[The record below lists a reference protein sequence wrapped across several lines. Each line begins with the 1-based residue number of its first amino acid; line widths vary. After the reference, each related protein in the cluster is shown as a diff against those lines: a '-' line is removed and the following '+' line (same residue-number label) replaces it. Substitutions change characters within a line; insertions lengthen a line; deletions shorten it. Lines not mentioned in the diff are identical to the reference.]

1 MFYFR
6 VLHVDIFY
14 RYAAILADAVVS
26 LAYGKVHH
34 LSKATREEHARHASG
49 PLNHIS
55 EKVYFWEITF
65 VDLKPILGIS
75 EMNQNQKNCKQ
86 TPKLIGKT

>member
-1 MFYFR
+1 MQPMVFRINVLTKKCKLFKCKSLMKMFYFR

-55 EKVYFWEITF
+55 EKVYF
-65 VDLKPILGIS
+65 
-75 EMNQNQKNCKQ
+75 
-86 TPKLIGKT
+86 